1 MSGLT
6 FETCLCYFDD
16 VIIPSCSLQQQ
27 CERLAIVLTRFR
39 EHNLKVK
46 ASKCCF
52 GADKVLFLGHIVSS
66 AGVYTDPKKIK
77 AVSELDPPKTV
88 EQVRTFLGLA
98 GYYRRFIPN
107 FASLSAPLV
116 SLTKK
121 NSRFHWGTQEQN
133 ASQLLQQLLCSAP
146 VLAYPQFDK
155 HFILQTDASD
165 LGLGAVLTQKDNCG
179 QEHVISYA
187 SRSLSDREKRYS
199 ATEKE
204 ALAVVFATDHFR
216 AYLLG
221 RNVTLVTDHSAL
233 RWLHSVEPKGRI
245 GRWVMGLQEYE
256 FAIQHRPGSANGNAD
271 ALSRLLLQ
279 EPLPSPGDSIATGP
293 STACATTITPGANL
307 QQAQL
312 EDNRLRK
319 IIELKSNNLPK
330 PPFFVWAKDPVL
342 RAFWNCWDSLHIVN
356 GLLVKAPSTQTRSL
370 PEYSFVIP
378 TNLIDSVLQ
387 GIHST
392 PFSGHLGVKR
402 TLLRTKNRF
411 FWPKMAIQIKDF
423 VRNCQVC
430 AKTKLNCHN
439 EKAPLQPIEVN
450 EPFVLWAMDYMGP
463 LPETSRGN
471 KHFLVVTDH
480 FTKWCEVFPTADQK
494 ASTVAEILVNRVFSR
509 FGPPTIIHSDQGR
522 NFESNLMQEVCSLM
536 GIHKSRTTAY
546 HPQCDGQVECQ
557 NRTLQEMLAAF
568 ISDHRDN
575 WDNWVTLA
583 VYAYNTSCH
592 ESTGFSPYDLVFGRS
607 ARTPLELDLD
617 IPLKDLCSQS
627 AYSQSIRKT
636 LHSLN
641 HKAKVNLEKS
651 RQKQLN
657 SQPSVDRKWSPLTPG
672 SSVWV
677 RRPKSWKFGGRWVG
691 PYEILSR
698 QGVNYRI
705 RSKIGKEIVVHHDN
719 LKLCLVPISKGV
731 TFFPV
736 PESMDISFA
745 EGGAPTDRVELNPRQ
760 DIQRP
765 PRPGRLR

>member
-1 MSGLT
+1 M
-6 FETCLCYFDD
+6 
-16 VIIPSCSLQQQ
+16 
-27 CERLAIVLTRFR
+27 
-39 EHNLKVK
+39 
-46 ASKCCF
+46 
-52 GADKVLFLGHIVSS
+52 
-66 AGVYTDPKKIK
+66 
-77 AVSELDPPKTV
+77 
-88 EQVRTFLGLA
+88 
-98 GYYRRFIPN
+98 
-107 FASLSAPLV
+107 
-116 SLTKK
+116 
-121 NSRFHWGTQEQN
+121 
-133 ASQLLQQLLCSAP
+133 
-146 VLAYPQFDK
+146 
-155 HFILQTDASD
+155 
-165 LGLGAVLTQKDNCG
+165 
-179 QEHVISYA
+179 
-187 SRSLSDREKRYS
+187 
-199 ATEKE
+199 
-204 ALAVVFATDHFR
+204 
-216 AYLLG
+216 
-221 RNVTLVTDHSAL
+221 
-233 RWLHSVEPKGRI
+233 
-245 GRWVMGLQEYE
+245 
-256 FAIQHRPGSANGNAD
+256 
-271 ALSRLLLQ
+271 
-279 EPLPSPGDSIATGP
+279 
-293 STACATTITPGANL
+293 
-307 QQAQL
+307 
-312 EDNRLRK
+312 
-319 IIELKSNNLPK
+319 
-330 PPFFVWAKDPVL
+330 
-342 RAFWNCWDSLHIVN
+342 HIVN

-430 AKTKLNCHN
+430 AQTKLNCHN

-450 EPFVLWAMDYMGP
+450 EPFVFWAMDYMGP

-471 KHFLVVTDH
+471 KHLLVVMDH

-494 ASTVAEILVNRVFSR
+494 ASTIAEILVNRVFSR

-546 HPQCDGQVECQ
+546 HPQCDGQVERQ

-568 ISDHRDN
+568 VSDHRDD
-575 WDNWVTLA
+575 WDNWVSLA

-592 ESTGFSPYDLVFGRS
+592 ESTGFCPYELVFGRS

-617 IPLKDLCSQS
+617 IPLKDPCSQS

-651 RQKQLN
+651 RQKQQN

-672 SSVWV
+672 SSVWL

-705 RSKIGKEIVVHHDN
+705 RSKIGKEMVVHHDN

-731 TFFPV
+731 TFSPV

-765 PRPGRLR
+765 PRPGRLRQNIQPPLRFGDFVTH